1 MASRGTPDPSSTRP
15 VAGPLTARVRDPGE
29 LVAVVPVLLGF
40 HPRDSLV
47 VIGTGG
53 TSGRRV
59 GLTLRVDLPP
69 PDDAALVCRAAA
81 DSILAG
87 EPRGAA
93 VIVLGGGPGG
103 GPGLPRSDVAAAM
116 SAAIAG
122 VGVGVHSAVWARDTS
137 EGAPWACYDAC
148 GCTGSLPDPAC
159 TPVAA
164 AAVSAGQVIYP
175 DRSELT
181 RQVAPADPQRLRR
194 RDALLDRALDAAL
207 EDADPGALPGPD
219 QPAAHVT
226 ALERA
231 LEATAAGRLVVDDDM
246 VLALTA
252 ALRVPAVRDLALAG
266 CDGPRAAAAEQL
278 WAALTRE
285 TPDPEAAEP
294 ATLLAVAA
302 LLRGDGALA
311 NVALDRAQQ
320 AWPGHRFS
328 EMLGEAVARG
338 LGPEQL
344 RCWLREGAAP
354 GPAGFTRL
362 ARGRQAARRRAVS
375 ARRRGAR

>member
-1 MASRGTPDPSSTRP
+1 MASSSTPDPASVRP
-15 VAGPLTARVRDPGE
+15 ADGPVTARVRDPGE

-53 TSGRRV
+53 SSGRRI

-69 PDDAALVCRAAA
+69 PDDAGPVCRAAA

-87 EPRGAA
+87 DPAGAA

-103 GPGLPRSDVAAAM
+103 GADGLPRSDVAAAM
-116 SAAIAG
+116 ADELAAAG
-122 VGVGVHSAVWARDTS
+122 VEVYSTLWARDTAAGS
-137 EGAPWACYDAC
+137 PWACYAAC
-148 GCTGSLPDPAC
+148 GCSGLLPDPAS

-164 AAVSAGQVIYP
+164 AAVAVGQVVYR
-175 DRSELT
+175 DRAELE
-181 RQVAPADPQRLRR
+181 RQVAPADPVRLRR
-194 RDALLDRALDAAL
+194 RDALLDRALDAAA
-207 EDADPGALPGPD
+207 EAADAGDPDGPVGSKQLAVHYAALQGALD
-219 QPAAHVT
+219 AA
-226 ALERA
+226 
-231 LEATAAGRLVVDDDM
+231 AAGRLALDDGDDDT
-246 VLALTA
+246 VLALAA
-252 ALRVPAVRDLALAG
+252 ALRVPAIRDIALAG

-302 LLRGDGALA
+302 LVRGDGALV

-328 EMLGEAVARG
+328 RVLGEAVARG
-338 LGPEQL
+338 LGPDQV
-344 RCWLREGAAP
+344 RRWLREAGPPRP
-354 GPAGFTRL
+354 GG
-362 ARGRQAARRRAVS
+362 S
-375 ARRRGAR
+375 GARTGAGLRPGAGPG